1 MILMHMLGTPKSMQ
15 QNPSYDALIPEI
27 ISFLRERVDFAVKNG
42 IEREQMIVDPG
53 IGFGKTVE
61 HNLTILRELRQLR
74 AIGRPVLIGP
84 SRKSSIG
91 KVLDAEVYDRIEGT
105 AATVAIGIARGAHI
119 VRVHDVKE
127 MARVARMTDAI
138 LGRRWA

>member
-1 MILMHMLGTPKSMQ
+1 MHMLGTPKNMQ

-27 ISFLRERVDFAVKNG
+27 ISFLRERVDFAVRNG

-105 AATVAIGIARGAHI
+105 AATVTIGIARGAHI